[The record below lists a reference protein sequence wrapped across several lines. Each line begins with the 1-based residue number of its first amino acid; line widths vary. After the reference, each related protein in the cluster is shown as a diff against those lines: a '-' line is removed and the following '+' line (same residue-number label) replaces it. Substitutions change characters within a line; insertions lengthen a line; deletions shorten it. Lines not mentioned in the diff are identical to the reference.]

1 MLLRVFQALIG
12 TQRSG
17 WLAAVAKAEVAR
29 ARRME
34 PPAMRPA
41 TMRPVTQ
48 DFNAHAGTLR
58 AGDDVNHVG
67 QPGMGTRND
76 CGSRFIRW
84 LGAQAQ
90 FSSDEPHEGRS

>member
-1 MLLRVFQALIG
+1 MLLRVFQALMG
-12 TQRSG
+12 TARSG
-17 WLAAVAKAEVAR
+17 WLAAVAKAEVAC

-34 PPAMRPA
+34 PPA
-41 TMRPVTQ
+41 MRPVTQ

-67 QPGMGTRND
+67 QPGMGRRND

-84 LGAQAQ
+84 SGAQAQ
-90 FSSDEPHEGRS
+90 FSIDEPHEGRS